1 MDASGAKG
9 RTVARRTASRWARWS
24 GWHAV
29 GRVLGSAACLAACMS
44 AGVAAAAADAPQP
57 GDAAASAPAASPVLG
72 PDEQVGWVTQG
83 EWSRRWWEWALS
95 FSNDISPVADRT
107 GAQCGNRQAGDVFFL
122 AGTYGTARTVRTC
135 RVPADKYLFF
145 PLINYVV
152 KQAPGWNPSCAD
164 VTALAGRM
172 TDGVAMLVLEV
183 DGVRY
188 AGLERHRQLSPECFN
203 AYARYPGGAR
213 AFPAASNGYYVMLK
227 PLARGRHTINFGGA
241 LPDMSQAVSYTLIV
255 E

>member
-1 MDASGAKG
+1 MDAPGAKG
-9 RTVARRTASRWARWS
+9 RMVARRTASRLARRS
-24 GWHAV
+24 GWRAI
-29 GRVLGSAACLAACMS
+29 GRALGSAACLAACMG

-57 GDAAASAPAASPVLG
+57 GDACAHAGSQAQREV
-72 PDEQVGWVTQG
+72 DEIWRDQG

-172 TDGVAMLVLEV
+172 TDGVAMLVLEG